1 MTIRNNMTEESN
13 VITLKSS
20 FNKTPGQVY
29 KIAPCPDP
37 KGKMAD
43 CVRKVDVH
51 GDMILSEDDKKAYSK
66 GKVFLPENEP
76 ILVQHGTS
84 FDLNDPLQAAQWE
97 AIKYSKLIAK
107 ERAARDENG
116 EFIIDGGKSIVDHY
130 DNPRGRYGLAE
141 LYIERPG
148 KAAETR
154 VNIAKLIHKAE
165 SLIFDD
171 TLQHQILICKLFEKD
186 MSHAH
191 PSDVEEYLL
200 TQARKYP
207 EKLIK
212 FYSAE
217 ESSIRLLILT
227 AKEKGII
234 VTKQDGMYYADIKL
248 GSNLDLATER
258 LKADKTMREEIKRET
273 YPELEKK
280 AATKKKE
287 EE

>member
-1 MTIRNNMTEESN
+1 
-13 VITLKSS
+13 
-20 FNKTPGQVY
+20 
-29 KIAPCPDP
+29 
-37 KGKMAD
+37 
-43 CVRKVDVH
+43 
-51 GDMILSEDDKKAYSK
+51 
-66 GKVFLPENEP
+66 
-76 ILVQHGTS
+76 
-84 FDLNDPLQAAQWE
+84 
-97 AIKYSKLIAK
+97 
-107 ERAARDENG
+107 
-116 EFIIDGGKSIVDHY
+116 
-130 DNPRGRYGLAE
+130 
-141 LYIERPG
+141 
-148 KAAETR
+148 
-154 VNIAKLIHKAE
+154 
-165 SLIFDD
+165 
-171 TLQHQILICKLFEKD
+171 

>member
-1 MTIRNNMTEESN
+1 MTEESN
-13 VITLKSS
+13 LIVIKSS

-43 CVRKVDVH
+43 CVRKVDAH
-51 GDMILSEDDKKAYSK
+51 GDMILSETDKQSLSK

-76 ILVQHGTS
+76 IVVQHGTT
-84 FDLNDPLQAAQWE
+84 FDLTDPLQSAQWE
-97 AIKYSKLIAK
+97 AIKNSKIIAK
-107 ERAARDENG
+107 ERSARDENG
-116 EFIIDGGKSIVDHY
+116 NYIIDGGKSIIDHY
-130 DNPRGRYGLAE
+130 DNPKGRYGLAE

-154 VNIAKLIHKAE
+154 VSIAKLIHKAE
-165 SLIFDD
+165 SLIFED

-217 ESSIRLLILT
+217 ESSIRLLVLT

-234 VTKQDGMYYADIKL
+234 ATKQDGMYYADIKL
-248 GSNLDLATER
+248 GSNLDLVTDR
-258 LKADKTMREEIKRET
+258 LKVDKTMREEIKRET
-273 YPELEKK
+273 YPELETKK
-280 AATKKKE
+280 TAAKKKE

>member
-13 VITLKSS
+13 LIVLKSS

-29 KIAPCPDP
+29 KISPCPDSH
-37 KGKMAD
+37 GKYAD
-43 CVRKVDVH
+43 CVRKVDAH
-51 GDMILSEDDKKAYSK
+51 GDMILSEKDKTELSK
-66 GKVFLPENEP
+66 GAVFLKEDEP
-76 ILVQHGTS
+76 IVIQHGTT
-84 FDLNDPLQAAQWE
+84 FDLSIPLQKAQWE
-97 AIKYSKLIAK
+97 AIKNSKMIAK
-107 ERAARDENG
+107 ERSARDENG
-116 EFIIDGGKSIVDHY
+116 DYVIDGGKSTIDHY
-130 DNPRGRYGLAE
+130 DNPHGRYGLAE

-154 VNIAKLIHKAE
+154 INIAKLIHKAE
-165 SLIFDD
+165 SLVFGD

-191 PSDVEEYLL
+191 PSDVEDYLI

-207 EKLIK
+207 EKVIK

-227 AKEKGII
+227 AKEKRII
-234 VTKQDGMYYADIKL
+234 DTKPDGMYYADIKL
-248 GSNLDLATER
+248 GSNLDLVTDR
-258 LKADKTMREEIKRET
+258 LKVDKTMREEIKRET
-273 YPELEKK
+273 FPELEKK
-280 AATKKKE
+280 TTSKKKE

>member
-1 MTIRNNMTEESN
+1 MTEESN
-13 VITLKSS
+13 LIVIKSS
-20 FNKTPGQVY
+20 FNKTPNQVY
-29 KIAPCPDP
+29 KISPCPDN
-37 KGKMAD
+37 KGMYAK
-43 CVRKVDVH
+43 CVRKVDAH
-51 GDMILSEDDKKAYSK
+51 GDMILSESDKQAMSSDPDV
-66 GKVFLPENEP
+66 VFIPENEP
-76 ILVQHGTS
+76 IVVQHGTT
-84 FDLNDPLQAAQWE
+84 FDLNVPLQKAQWE
-97 AIKYSKLIAK
+97 AIKNSKMIAK
-107 ERAARDENG
+107 DRTARDENG
-116 EFIIDGGKSIVDHY
+116 EFIIDGGKSIVDKY

-141 LYIERPG
+141 LYIEHPG

-165 SLIFDD
+165 GLIFAD

-248 GSNLDLATER
+248 GSNLDLVTER
-258 LKADKTMREEIKRET
+258 LKLDKTMREEIKRET
-273 YPELEKK
+273 FPELEVKK
-280 AATKKKE
+280 TTSKKKE